1 MGPGVRPLP
10 EDRSVA
16 PPTAR
21 TGAVRSPHRFL
32 HLLAAQLGLILVYP
46 FVADDRPMPAVAA
59 GFVLA
64 IFVAALWVV
73 AGERRVRVVAT
84 LLVIPTIVAN
94 LLSAAAPDRYP
105 ILPAVAFG
113 TVFLGFI
120 TVVIFRGV
128 VQSRTVTTETLYG
141 AITAYLLL
149 GITWAWGYVL
159 VEQLHP
165 GAFRC
170 ASAAD
175 GRVVPPDLTFLS
187 FITLTSVGY
196 GDIVPVSRHAR
207 ALAILEAVA
216 GQMYLAV
223 FVARLVGMHGRGAAD
238 RR

>member
-1 MGPGVRPLP
+1 MGQAVRPRP
-10 EDRSVA
+10 DDRSAA
-16 PPTAR
+16 PAR
-21 TGAVRSPHRFL
+21 TGAVRSPHRFV

-46 FVADDRPMPAVAA
+46 FVVEDRPMPAVAA
-59 GFVLA
+59 CFLLA
-64 IFVAALWVV
+64 IFVATLWVV
-73 AGERRVRVVAT
+73 AGDRRIRIVAT
-84 LLVIPTIVAN
+84 LLVIPTVVGN

-105 ILPAVAFG
+105 LLPAVAFG
-113 TVFLGFI
+113 TVFLGFM

-128 VQSRTVTTETLYG
+128 VQSPAVTTETLYG
-141 AITAYLLL
+141 AVTAYMLL
-149 GITWAWGYVL
+149 GITWAQGYLL
-159 VEQLHP
+159 VEMLHP
-165 GAFRC
+165 GAFRS

-223 FVARLVGMHGRGAAD
+223 FVARLVGMHGQHPRERG
-238 RR
+238 